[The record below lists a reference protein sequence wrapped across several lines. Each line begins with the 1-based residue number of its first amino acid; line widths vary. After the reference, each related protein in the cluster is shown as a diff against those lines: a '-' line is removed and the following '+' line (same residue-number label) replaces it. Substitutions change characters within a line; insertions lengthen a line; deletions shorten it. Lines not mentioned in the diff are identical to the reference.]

1 MSPCL
6 LAQAVPQIKG
16 HYMNKCSPIMGSW
29 PESDTLHREAGNWQG
44 SVSER
49 GCVEKMAVRKMD

>member
-6 LAQAVPQIKG
+6 LPQAVPQVEG
-16 HYMNKCSPIMGSW
+16 HCTNECGPIMGNW
-29 PESDTLHREAGNWQG
+29 PESDTLHCEAGDWPG

-49 GCVEKMAVRKMD
+49 GCVEELAVRKMD